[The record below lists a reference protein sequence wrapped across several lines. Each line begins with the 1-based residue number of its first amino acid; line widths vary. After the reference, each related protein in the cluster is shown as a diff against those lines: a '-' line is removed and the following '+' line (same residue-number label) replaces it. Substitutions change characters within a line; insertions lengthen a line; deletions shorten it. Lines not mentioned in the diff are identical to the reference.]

1 MASLTELFLF
11 ATSRAQVV
19 AEVIRP
25 SLEQGAVV
33 ICDRYTDST
42 TAYQGY
48 GRGIDLRVIETIN
61 TIATQ
66 GLRPDLI
73 ILLDIPI
80 EQGLERK
87 KSLKRDRFEQ
97 EEIAFHHRVREG
109 YLKMAADDP
118 QRWLVVNAA
127 QPKKQV
133 EKIIWERVD
142 ELLPKGK
149 T

>member
-1 MASLTELFLF
+1 
-11 ATSRAQVV
+11 
-19 AEVIRP
+19 
-25 SLEQGAVV
+25 
-33 ICDRYTDST
+33 
-42 TAYQGY
+42 
-48 GRGIDLRVIETIN
+48 
-61 TIATQ
+61 
-66 GLRPDLI
+66 
-73 ILLDIPI
+73 LLDIPI